1 MWILVSTDNSNWSVY
16 DGSTRTQFMKTYP
29 HTHDFTYSA
38 DGATITA
45 TCGAEDCGLTDSK
58 TTLTIVA
65 PTMTVYQETGKSEVA
80 SLTGL
85 QDFNTATGKSLAVTN
100 IMYVGRDGTEYTE
113 STTAPTNA
121 GKYTAT
127 ITLSGVKT
135 SAGDNQ
141 NVTASVDYEIA
152 KAATT
157 VSTAPTAGEITY
169 GKTLADSALTGGTAS
184 VAGTFAWK
192 NTTIAPAVSDS
203 ETTEYD
209 VVFTP
214 TDGNYSTAECKVKL
228 TVNKAN
234 PTNTVEQLSAF
245 VGQTLAE
252 VALPTAENGVW
263 NWEDDTTTTLN
274 ELGMTT
280 HFAKFT
286 PNDTNNYNT
295 LENVSVQIEVA
306 EKPMAVPAT
315 VTANNR
321 TYDGTEKPLVN
332 VDNSTLVGGTMQ
344 YALGT
349 ATEATEPYTTS
360 IPTGTDAGTY
370 YVWYMAK
377 GDENHNDSEV
387 NCIPV
392 TITIPVTSVTLNTSS
407 TTIAVNG
414 VVTLTATVSPDN
426 ATDKKVIWS
435 VGAVQ
440 TRALRRGGA
449 AVKLYK
455 DAACT
460 EGNEV
465 GTEAT
470 STLTVYAKGIEVGEA
485 TVTVTSNENSNRYA
499 LCTVSVQDIPHT
511 GDTADF
517 GLWAALLLAGL
528 SGMGIALTAGKHRK
542 ARQ

>member
-1 MWILVSTDNSNWSVY
+1 MKHGRKRLLGILLTLALVLGLMPGMSLTAYATDSITVTWSGNDIPGGTANFSKDNVTLSGANFY
-16 DGSTRTQFMKTYP
+16 EGNVIEGGTFTTTLGNFTKIAVAAEYTTAFTPTYGSGSSVWEGNASSVTVPGWSQNVTSITFTIVP
-29 HTHDFTYSA
+29 THDHSFTYSA
-38 DGATITA
+38 SGAAITA
-45 TCGAEDCGLTDSK
+45 TCSTAECPLTDSK
-58 TTLTIVA
+58 ATLTIA
-65 PTMTVYQETGKSEVA
+65 KPTLETYGEAGKSEVA

-100 IMYVGRDGTEYTE
+100 IKYVGRDGTEYTE

-169 GKTLADSALTGGTAS
+169 DKTLADSTLTGGTAS

-295 LENVSVQIEVA
+295 LENVSVQIKVA

-332 VDNSTLVGGTMQ
+332 VDNSTLVGGTSVS
-344 YALGT
+344 
-349 ATEATEPYTTS
+349 EA
-360 IPTGTDAGTY
+360 
-370 YVWYMAK
+370 
-377 GDENHNDSEV
+377 
-387 NCIPV
+387 
-392 TITIPVTSVTLNTSS
+392 
-407 TTIAVNG
+407 
-414 VVTLTATVSPDN
+414 
-426 ATDKKVIWS
+426 
-435 VGAVQ
+435 
-440 TRALRRGGA
+440 R
-449 AVKLYK
+449 
-455 DAACT
+455 
-460 EGNEV
+460 
-465 GTEAT
+465 
-470 STLTVYAKGIEVGEA
+470 
-485 TVTVTSNENSNRYA
+485 
-499 LCTVSVQDIPHT
+499 
-511 GDTADF
+511 
-517 GLWAALLLAGL
+517 
-528 SGMGIALTAGKHRK
+528 
-542 ARQ
+542 